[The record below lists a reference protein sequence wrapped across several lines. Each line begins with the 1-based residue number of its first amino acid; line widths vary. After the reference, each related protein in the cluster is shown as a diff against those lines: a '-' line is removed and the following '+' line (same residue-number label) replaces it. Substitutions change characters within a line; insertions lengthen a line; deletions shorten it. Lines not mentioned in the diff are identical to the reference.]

1 MLLIFQLTDQL
12 CALKKKESVGKGAT
26 PCKTSRGV
34 LVLGVGLV
42 VVYVALSIRAQNLV
56 STLRARTHI
65 QIFGAWIVMIA
76 CWPFVW
82 ALALGARHD
91 AIALPSLLWPIVII
105 AIDMVGMRHTAYE
118 SHTQSK
124 SLLNMDANAICSSA
138 FALSSIVSAQENA
151 CCKRIFSSPCLLRRL
166 CAAVDSRHVASIPI
180 AIEALQKGFLAY
192 ATGLLLAGVLIA
204 SNHKSVGK
212 IADA

>member
-1 MLLIFQLTDQL
+1 MQDIP
-12 CALKKKESVGKGAT
+12 G
-26 PCKTSRGV
+26 GV

-82 ALALGARHD
+82 ALVLGDARHD

-105 AIDMVGMRHTAYE
+105 AIDMVGMRHTTYE
-118 SHTQSK
+118 SHTQSKK
-124 SLLNMDANAICSSA
+124 SLLNMDANAICSLT

-151 CCKRIFSSPCLLRRL
+151 CCKRIFLFAVLFCVAFVLPSIHTSTSS
-166 CAAVDSRHVASIPI
+166 SIPI